1 MKILEQ
7 NGLSWRRGMTEGGN
21 LAFFRYLRS
30 FTLIELLITIAIL
43 AILVGVLLPALN
55 SARDKAQAASCVNN
69 LKTIGMGI
77 MQYVMENDSW
87 LPPPLFN
94 YEDPQIPWAFGV
106 LGPNTETYPT
116 NPAKHW
122 DVWMKRKGRYF
133 GIETYRCPSM
143 SGTYLMDGTSS
154 WWNYNPHYGI
164 NEEMGNGC
172 LESNRIDGAKN
183 PSSKL
188 YIAETWARNSDG
200 SSIPEKGYYRWN
212 PTILNNAYYGN
223 VAARHGGTCNT
234 LKLDGSVAAIRIPYP
249 FKPFDAGPFC
259 YGWSTTSST
268 LQWRGKAY

>member
-1 MKILEQ
+1 MKILDR
-7 NGLSWRRGMTEGGN
+7 NGVLWWRERTEGEN
-21 LAFFRYLRS
+21 LVFCRYSDR

-55 SARDKAQAASCVNN
+55 SARDKARSVSCVNN

-77 MQYVMENDSW
+77 MQYVMETDSW

-94 YEDPQIPWAFGV
+94 YEDPQIPWTFGV

-154 WWNYNPHYGI
+154 WWNYNSHYGI
-164 NEEMGNGC
+164 NEKMGNSH

-200 SSIPEKGYYRWN
+200 SSISEKGFYRWN
-212 PTILNNAYYGN
+212 PTILNNAQYGN
-223 VAARHGGTCNT
+223 VAARHGRACNT

>member
-7 NGLSWRRGMTEGGN
+7 NGLSWRRGKTEGGN
-21 LAFFRYLRS
+21 LAFCRYLRS

-55 SARDKAQAASCVNN
+55 SARDKARSASCVNN
-69 LKTIGMGI
+69 LKTLGMGI
-77 MQYVMENDSW
+77 IQYVVENESW
-87 LPPPLFN
+87 QPPPLFN
-94 YEDPQIPWAFGV
+94 YEDPQIPWTFGV

-122 DVWMKRKGRYF
+122 DPWMKRKGRYF
-133 GIETYRCPSM
+133 GIETFRCPSM

-154 WWNYNPHYGI
+154 WWNYNSHYGI
-164 NEEMGNGC
+164 NEKMGNSH

-200 SSIPEKGYYRWN
+200 SSISEKGFYRWN
-212 PTILNNAYYGN
+212 PTILNNAQYGN

>member
-21 LAFFRYLRS
+21 LAFCRYLRS

-55 SARDKAQAASCVNN
+55 SARDKARSVSCVNN
-69 LKTIGMGI
+69 LKTIGTGL
-77 MQYVMENDSW
+77 MQYVLENDSW
-87 LPPPLFN
+87 LPPSTLLEPGT
-94 YEDPQIPWAFGV
+94 WAFV
-106 LGPNTETYPT
+106 LLGPNTETFPN
-116 NPAKHW
+116 NPEKHW
-122 DVWMKRKGRYF
+122 STWQKRKGRYF

-143 SGTYLMDGTSS
+143 SGTYLMDGTGS

-164 NEEMGNGC
+164 NDKMGRSY
-172 LESNRIDGAKN
+172 LESNKLEGAKN

-200 SSIPEKGYYRWN
+200 SSILDKGFYRWD
-212 PTILNNAYYGN
+212 PTILNNAQFGN
-223 VAARHGGTCNT
+223 VAARHGRACNT

>member
-1 MKILEQ
+1 MKILDR
-7 NGLSWRRGMTEGGN
+7 NGVLWWRERTEGEN
-21 LAFFRYLRS
+21 LVFCRYSDR

-55 SARDKAQAASCVNN
+55 SARDKARSVSCVNN
-69 LKTIGMGI
+69 LKTLGMGI
-77 MQYVMENDSW
+77 IQYVMENESW

-94 YEDPQIPWAFGV
+94 YEDPQIPWTFGV

-122 DVWMKRKGRYF
+122 DPWMKRKGRYF
-133 GIETYRCPSM
+133 GIETFRCPSM

-154 WWNYNPHYGI
+154 WWNYNSHYGI
-164 NEEMGNGC
+164 NEKMGNSH

-200 SSIPEKGYYRWN
+200 SSISEKGFYRWN
-212 PTILNNAYYGN
+212 PTILNNAQYGN
-223 VAARHGGTCNT
+223 VAARHGRACNT